1 VTAVTFTN
9 LDRVLWPEAG
19 RTKGDLVEY
28 YRAVAP
34 WLLPHLADRHLTLW
48 RFPEGVHRGGFWQ
61 NECRGAP
68 AWMRTAEVRGQ
79 RFCVVD
85 DLDSLLWLANL
96 STVELHP
103 FLSTVS
109 EPERPT
115 AVVFDLDP
123 GPAADILDCR
133 EIALRLRERVGLD
146 LRVKTSGSVGLHL
159 AAPVDGASFEETKA
173 LARGL
178 AEELAAEES
187 DRVTAMPRRLDRGGR
202 VFVDWLQ
209 NNATRSTVAPY
220 SLRGAPFPTVSTPV
234 TWDEL
239 EAARRPEEL
248 TFLAPAVLERLE
260 RHGDLWADMARADTS
275 RGQSP

>member
-1 VTAVTFTN
+1 VTEKVAFTN
-9 LDRVLWPEAG
+9 LDRVLWPRAG
-19 RTKGDLVEY
+19 WTKRDLVEY
-28 YRAVAP
+28 YRDVAP
-34 WLLPHLADRHLTLW
+34 ALLPHLADRHLTLW

-68 AWMRTAEVRGQ
+68 EWMRTAEIRGQ

-85 DLDSLLWLANL
+85 SLESLLWLANL

-103 FLSTVS
+103 FLATVT

-115 AVVFDLDP
+115 ALVFDLDP
-123 GPAADILDCR
+123 GPGADVLDCR
-133 EIALRLRERVGLD
+133 DVALLLRDRLD
-146 LRVKTSGSVGLHL
+146 LELHAKTSGSVGLHL
-159 AAPVDGASFEETKA
+159 AAPVADAAFDETKA

-178 AEELAAEES
+178 AEELAAEEPS
-187 DRVTAMPRRLDRGGR
+187 RVLATPRRADRGGR

-209 NNATRSTVAPY
+209 NDVTRSTVAPY
-220 SLRGAPFPTVSTPV
+220 SLRGTPFPTVSTPV

-248 TFLAPAVLERLE
+248 TFTADRVRERLE
-260 RHGDLWADMARADTS
+260 RHGDLWPLA
-275 RGQSP
+275 